1 MYVANVYM
9 VGKLLANIFKHNTN
23 VHLLSI
29 TVFLEKC
36 QTADF

>member
-1 MYVANVYM
+1 MCIVYM

-29 TVFLEKC
+29 TAFMGKF